1 MFKCSRSVLA
11 ACLVWLTAASAQA
24 DIIFN
29 VSFLDVVNSTG
40 VGFDDPT
47 LGSTRRDTF
56 SSVFTYLNT
65 VLDETGTVDFEV
77 GVSETD
83 GTGSLASGGTLFPTT
98 GELFF
103 NGALFN
109 RVDTGVD
116 ISGAE
121 GIASFD
127 FGYNWNSDL
136 DSPTGSEYDLFSV
149 TLHEVA
155 HALGILGTIESTGV
169 SSLSGG
175 DPGVFSVFASFLQR
189 GDGTP
194 LFAAGGDYLGTAAD
208 LVSDDVFF
216 GGANATA
223 ANGGTPVE
231 IYAPGAFAPGSSI
244 SHIVFPDAVMQ
255 FAIGLGDERRSF
267 NSVEVGILQ
276 DIGWT
281 VASASSSA
289 AVPEPGT
296 MAFAVV
302 GLAGVGVLS
311 RRRRRKANG

>member
-194 LFAAGGDYLGTAAD
+194 LFAAGGDYLGTAAG
-208 LVSDDVFF
+208 SDQRRCILWRCQCD
-216 GGANATA
+216 
-223 ANGGTPVE
+223 
-231 IYAPGAFAPGSSI
+231 GSQWR
-244 SHIVFPDAVMQ
+244 DA
-255 FAIGLGDERRSF
+255 G
-267 NSVEVGILQ
+267 
-276 DIGWT
+276 
-281 VASASSSA
+281 
-289 AVPEPGT
+289 
-296 MAFAVV
+296 
-302 GLAGVGVLS
+302 
-311 RRRRRKANG
+311 